1 VTRDFAP
8 LTGGAFLCAVRI
20 GGMIAKE
27 KVPELL
33 YDLCVVLGYCLPP
46 PAHTQIENDPPQT
59 VDAFTDAVFIGEGMD
74 KNRYPK
80 KWLQVRERVQS
91 FFDLHKS

>member
-1 VTRDFAP
+1 MV
-8 LTGGAFLCAVRI
+8 
-20 GGMIAKE
+20 GMIDKA

-33 YDLCVVLGYCLPP
+33 YDLCVVLGYCLPHP
-46 PAHTQIENDPPQT
+46 VQTQIENDPPQT

-74 KNRYPK
+74 KKKYPE
-80 KWLQVRERVQS
+80 KWLQVRERVEN